1 MNTESR
7 KLAKY
12 DFEKDLFKLMNNAVF
27 GKTMENIRKHRD
39 IKLVTIDKKRN
50 KLVSEP
56 NYHTINYISE
66 DLSITEMN
74 KTRVKMKNNDDGN
87 DEDMPDLETEA
98 EAAERIAKKESK
110 ISDDNDKVFDVLNK
124 FNYKME
130 NDMRN
135 LDKVVTDKENKWS
148 TKLDKLNNDVKK
160 LDNYIKEDNDKKINT
175 EKKLD
180 NAKNKYNKLLLE
192 YNQSNEELNRTKNE
206 LYGTKNKLNKSGNDI
221 NAKAKYTDEL
231 KEIQEKFDYQNVKDL
246 ENENREMINK
256 SEKNFEIIN
265 KKHNQEIEKLEKEPK
280 KKKNILMNMK
290 KIELENKKKL
300 IN

>member
-1 MNTESR
+1 MNTELR
-7 KLAKY
+7 KLAK
-12 DFEKDLFKLMNNAVF
+12 DNFEKDLFKLMNNAVF

-290 KIELENKKKL
+290 KIELKNKKKL

>member
-7 KLAKY
+7 KLAKD

>member
-1 MNTESR
+1 MNTELR
-7 KLAKY
+7 KLAK
-12 DFEKDLFKLMNNAVF
+12 DNFEKDLFKLMNNAVF

-110 ISDDNDKVFDVLNK
+110 ISDNNDKVFDVLNK

-290 KIELENKKKL
+290 KIELKNKKKL